1 MREYN
6 QSGHEMMMK
15 VALLLRTIRCNIRR
29 LEASKA
35 LIKGARAVGMKKTGK
50 VRLIIL
56 VAVMSDVAPLT
67 RLNGGSI

>member
-6 QSGHEMMMK
+6 QSGLEMMMR
-15 VALLLRTIRCNIRR
+15 VALLLRTIRCSIRR

-35 LIKGARAVGMKKTGK
+35 LIKGARVVGMKKTGK
-50 VRLIIL
+50 ALLIIL
-56 VAVMSDVAPLT
+56 AAVMRDVAPLT